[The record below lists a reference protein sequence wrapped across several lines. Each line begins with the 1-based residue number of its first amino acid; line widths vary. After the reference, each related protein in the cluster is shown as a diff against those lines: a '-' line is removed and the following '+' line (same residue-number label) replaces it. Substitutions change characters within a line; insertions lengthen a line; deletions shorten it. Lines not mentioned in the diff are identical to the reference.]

1 MENRFIAEVKEFKLD
16 DGTPFAE
23 TRAGAEILRLAKE
36 QIDSDSSALE
46 GESSITRNVLI
57 GRRDDMNPN
66 GRLVMLKQPDGD
78 VCVSIV
84 FDDRRASLE
93 FCVPGT
99 GGGRSPRTFHALNQL
114 MLAMQADN
122 CETPAIAT
130 QR

>member
-1 MENRFIAEVKEFKLD
+1 MENRFLEEVRGFVLD

-23 TRAGAEILRLAKE
+23 TRSGAELLRLAKK
-36 QIDSDSSALE
+36 QIDSDTAALE
-46 GESSITRNVLI
+46 GESSIARNVLI
-57 GRRDDMNPN
+57 GRRDDMHPDA
-66 GRLVMLKQPDGD
+66 RLLLLKQPDGD

-84 FDDRRASLE
+84 LDDRRASLE

-114 MLAMQADN
+114 ILAVQADN
-122 CETPAIAT
+122 SETPSIAA